1 MALLRAIIRKPAVL
15 LLDEPTSALDQAST
29 LAVETLLTELAA
41 AGTGLV
47 VVSHNEQQAERIAT
61 RRAHMTLGVLT
72 EMETVRMKPIDL
84 TAVDLAIASGL
95 VLLSAALSLVLSL
108 RVHRS
113 LIWSAIRMVVQLML
127 VGYVLRLVFVTMNPW
142 LTVLV
147 AAVMAGAATYEVG
160 ARQQQRLT
168 PISHYATG
176 GGATVFAT
184 LVITVLALITTL
196 RPDPWY
202 NPREA
207 LPLTGII
214 LGNVMNAV
222 SLSLNSFFNSVK
234 RERNAIEAR
243 LALGDPR
250 YLALHGL
257 AAQAGV
263 FVPLPLVRI
272 SVDNMET

>member
-1 MALLRAIIRKPAVL
+1 
-15 LLDEPTSALDQAST
+15 
-29 LAVETLLTELAA
+29 
-41 AGTGLV
+41 
-47 VVSHNEQQAERIAT
+47 
-61 RRAHMTLGVLT
+61 
-72 EMETVRMKPIDL
+72 MKPIDL
-84 TAVDLAIASGL
+84 TVFDLAIASGL
-95 VLLSAALSLVLSL
+95 VLLSAALSLFLSL

-113 LIWSAIRMVVQLML
+113 LLWSAVRMVVQLML

-142 LTVLV
+142 ATVLV

-160 ARQQQRLT
+160 ARQQQRLA

-176 GGATVFAT
+176 GGATVLAT
-184 LVITVLALITTL
+184 LVITILALITTL
-196 RPDPWY
+196 RPEPWY

-243 LALGDPR
+243 LALGEPR

-257 AAQAGV
+257 AAQAIRTALIPTINTMTAAGLITMPGIMTGQLLAGMDPV
-263 FVPLPLVRI
+263 SAAKYQILLMFLIVGGNCLGAFTAVYLVIFKLTDHRDRLRLDRLN
-272 SVDNMET
+272 SRRV